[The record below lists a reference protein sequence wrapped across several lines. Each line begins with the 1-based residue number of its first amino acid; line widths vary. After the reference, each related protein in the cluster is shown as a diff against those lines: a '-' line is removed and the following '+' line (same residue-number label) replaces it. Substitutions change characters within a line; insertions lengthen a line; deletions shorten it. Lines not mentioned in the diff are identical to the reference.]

1 MLNHKIFVLGTSG
14 TGKTSSLRNLD
25 PKKTGLINCDKKAPP
40 LAGWRS
46 NYVRIEK
53 RNSNG
58 DIVTDLEKSNYV
70 EITKPTQ
77 ILKTLN
83 VWEKR
88 EDLEC
93 IVIDTITHMI
103 TNKYMTDT
111 IGKDFKTYQQLGKET
126 YNIFDKVR
134 DYSKAIVIF
143 GHTDEKYNDLGQ
155 KVTLMK
161 SYGNM
166 INGYGTCQFL
176 YHCSDDRGSKR
187 RWPSQIC
194 VPNSIQCSD
203 FAKSPAKFIVGKEGA
218 VGALPL
224 YVPNDIKKVIELLDK
239 FELETNQ

>member
-1 MLNHKIFVLGTSG
+1 MLNHKVFVLGTSG

-40 LAGWRS
+40 LAGWRK
-46 NYVRIEK
+46 NYLQITKTNESGK
-53 RNSNG
+53 T
-58 DIVTDLEKSNYV
+58 VTDLEKSNYV

-77 ILKTLN
+77 ILKTLEA
-83 VWEKR
+83 WEKR

-93 IVIDTITHMI
+93 VVIDTITHMI

-126 YNIFDKVR
+126 YDIFDKVR
-134 DYSKAIVIF
+134 EYSKAIVIF

-166 INGYGTCQFL
+166 ITDMEPASFFTTVLMTEVQREDGKSKYIFRTQSNG
-176 YHCSDDRGSKR
+176 
-187 RWPSQIC
+187 
-194 VPNSIQCSD
+194 SD
-203 FAKSPAKFIVGKEGA
+203 FAKSPAKFIAGQDEA

-224 YVPNDIKKVIELLDK
+224 YVPNDIKKVLDMLDE
-239 FELETNQ
+239 FELKTK